1 MSYLEAKAHLYV
13 SMQNIKLLAKP
24 DYIRYTLRS
33 SAYQMEYKTSHDAH
47 SISMDGA
54 FHLFKRKKIIAF
66 PLPAL
71 VVLRKRKVNTSMC
84 TYSIWGGRS
93 RNYDCCVKQ

>member
-1 MSYLEAKAHLYV
+1 MSYLEAEAHLYI

-47 SISMDGA
+47 SISIDDA
-54 FHLFKRKKIIAF
+54 FNLFKRKNHSF
-66 PLPAL
+66 PTA
-71 VVLRKRKVNTSMC
+71 C
-84 TYSIWGGRS
+84 TCGPQKKKKLI
-93 RNYDCCVKQ
+93 